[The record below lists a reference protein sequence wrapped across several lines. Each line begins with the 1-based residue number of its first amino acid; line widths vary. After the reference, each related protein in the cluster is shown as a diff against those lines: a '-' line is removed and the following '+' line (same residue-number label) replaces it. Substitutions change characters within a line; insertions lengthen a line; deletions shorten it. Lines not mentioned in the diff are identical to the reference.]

1 MYPALNIIFTLVW
14 AGLLGE
20 ISTATLVSG
29 FIVSYGLLYWIT
41 RGRPGHDAYFGRVP
55 RLVRFAFYYMWEMFK
70 SNAIIAYDVLTPT
83 HHMKP
88 GVIGIPLDARTDLE
102 ITVLANLITM
112 TPGTLSLDVS
122 PDRRTLYVHAMY
134 INDSE
139 ELRRDIK
146 ENLERRVLELLA

>member
-1 MYPALNIIFTLVW
+1 MYLALNIIFTLVW

-20 ISTATLVSG
+20 ISAATFASG
-29 FIVSYGLLYWIT
+29 FAVSYGVLYWIT
-41 RGRPGHDAYFGRVP
+41 RGRPGHDAYFGRLP
-55 RLVRFAFYYMWEMFK
+55 RLAAFVVYYLWEMVK

-88 GVIGIPLDARTDLE
+88 GVIGITLDARTDLE

-122 PDRRTLYVHAMY
+122 PDRGTLYVHAMY
-134 INDSE
+134 INDPE
-139 ELRRDIK
+139 QLRREIK
-146 ENLERRVLELLA
+146 ANLERRVLELLA

>member
-1 MYPALNIIFTLVW
+1 MYPAIILLLTFVW
-14 AGLLGE
+14 SGLLGGITLE
-20 ISTATLVSG
+20 NLVSG
-29 FIVSYGLLYWIT
+29 FVVSYVILYLVT
-41 RGRPGHDAYFGRVP
+41 RGMSGHDRFFGRLPKFLGFVVYYLWE
-55 RLVRFAFYYMWEMFK
+55 LVK

-88 GVIGIPLDARTDLE
+88 GVIGIPLEAETDLE

-134 INDSE
+134 IHDPE
-139 ELRRDIK
+139 ALRRDIK
-146 ENLERRVLELLA
+146 DNLERRVLDLLR

>member
-20 ISTATLVSG
+20 FSAGTLVSG
-29 FIVSYGLLYWIT
+29 FVVSYGLLYWIT
-41 RGRPGHDAYFGRVP
+41 RGSPGHDAYFGRVP
-55 RLVRFAFYYMWEMFK
+55 QLLAFVGCYMWEMVK

-112 TPGTLSLDVS
+112 TPGSVSLDVS

-134 INDSE
+134 INDPE
-139 ELRRDIK
+139 QLRREIK
-146 ENLERRVLELLA
+146 ESLESRVLKLLA